1 MTLCRA
7 TLCLVLVEES
17 TTMTGT
23 RFIRRDYWK
32 YVVGLLTAYGIIVG
46 APRVSAAEI
55 EPSPPQEVVRIGD
68 LNLTDSR
75 GVAAAYNRLLWAA
88 DRVCAGTDS
97 ADYWVRES
105 AVPCVIQAVSR
116 AIDSIGS
123 QKLSAYAQAQPLF
136 RLRHARSSV

>member
-1 MTLCRA
+1 M
-7 TLCLVLVEES
+7 S
-17 TTMTGT
+17 GT
-23 RFIRRDYWK
+23 RVIRRSNWQYF
-32 YVVGLLTAYGIIVG
+32 VGLLTAYGIMVD
-46 APRVSAAEI
+46 APMVSAAEI
-55 EPSPPQEVVRIGD
+55 ELRPPQEVVRIGD

-116 AIDSIGS
+116 AIDSVGS